1 MVGPINRVEG
11 GTITN
16 AKGFKAGGT
25 YVGIKTFSEDKMD
38 MGPVS
43 YTHLTLPTILLV

>member
-1 MVGPINRVEG
+1 MVGQINRVEG

-25 YVGIKTFSEDKMD
+25 YVGIKTLSEDKMD
-38 MGPVS
+38 MG
-43 YTHLTLPTILLV
+43 L